1 MSEHKRSFTWA
12 EMGDLKPKQLKMKH
26 GGVEGFQPTQEFY
39 GAGTELDPIQI
50 EEGASGTIYILAP
63 SATGGS
69 EFIPVP
75 TLYPTSA
82 NVPVQLNNYFR
93 FEEVD
98 HDITDLTDDQEQV
111 EPVVASSVSTSVPAT
126 SVSITVPVVQP
137 LEVGTGYLTPRVNR
151 YLSYRHRHYNQTRF
165 GLDAWEQPNG
175 RTTAAGRCGIR
186 TQSSTVSSVV
196 SQSILPQAEVE
207 TDSDEDKSV
216 DLGSQDST
224 RSGES
229 HEYRKDDDDED
240 DYIVYV

>member
-1 MSEHKRSFTWA
+1 
-12 EMGDLKPKQLKMKH
+12 MGELKPKQLKMKH

-93 FEEVD
+93 FEEVE
-98 HDITDLTDDQEQV
+98 HDNTEITGDQEQV
-111 EPVVASSVSTSVPAT
+111 EPVVVT
-126 SVSITVPVVQP
+126 SVSSSVPVTSVASSVPVVQP
-137 LEVGTGYLTPRVNR
+137 PAVQWNYYTPQPSRYNIVHGCRYYHKAARSEVFIT
-151 YLSYRHRHYNQTRF
+151 
-165 GLDAWEQPNG
+165 QP
-175 RTTAAGRCGIR
+175 
-186 TQSSTVSSVV
+186 SV
-196 SQSILPQAEVE
+196 LPSAELE

-229 HEYRKDDDDED
+229 HEYRKHDDDED
-240 DYIVYV
+240 DYIVYC